1 MVPCGFK
8 IACRRASCPTSR
20 SFASVKAT
28 TEGVVRD
35 PSAFGITV
43 GFPASVAAI
52 TELVVPRSIPTA
64 TAITTSHHHYLRP
77 ALGRGALPVHGP
89 ARRPGR
95 SDAAVL
101 PALMA
106 SSCAAH
112 GGRDITNIWLS
123 GSIGL
128 ITRGQ
133 PPARG
138 QVPRACARSWQAIQ
152 QIGKHDEQRAAAPRS
167 WHDG

>member
-8 IACRRASCPTSR
+8 IACRRANCPTSR
-20 SFASVKAT
+20 SPASVKAT

-64 TAITTSHHHYLRP
+64 TAITTSHDHYLRP
-77 ALGRGALPVHGP
+77 ALGHGGSR
-89 ARRPGR
+89 RRPGR
-95 SDAAVL
+95 TARAVRRGRAL
-101 PALMA
+101 PVLMA
-106 SSCAAH
+106 SSCGAH

-128 ITRGQ
+128 ITQGQ
-133 PPARG
+133 P
-138 QVPRACARSWQAIQ
+138 
-152 QIGKHDEQRAAAPRS
+152 
-167 WHDG
+167 